1 MSLEQKSLEDVSL
14 EHAAPHI
21 QLAVDLIELLEINQQ
36 PPERVLAALALVQR
50 DYQRKLAALQPDAS
64 QHATALSPE
73 QPRR

>member
-1 MSLEQKSLEDVSL
+1 MSLEQKSL

-21 QLAVDLIELLEINQQ
+21 QLAVDLIELLEINKQ

-64 QHATALSPE
+64 QHAIALSPE